1 MRSLAVVIAMSCT
14 AGAWRVAS
22 AEDAAPA
29 PAPAPASAATK
40 TGAGA
45 ASAAV
50 PSPAPPSAPAAA
62 APRTAE
68 TSAEAVARGDYLVR
82 LRDLEERVTQ
92 LKEKIFQSKVRLAKL
107 QEVVLRGT
115 LAGAR
120 TVIIH
125 RNEMGSSFR
134 LVQLQYALDG
144 AVLQNR
150 VDVGVGELEKL
161 EELEIYAGSVTPGNH
176 QLSVYLEYQGQGFSL
191 FGRPEDDRFKVR
203 SSYAFTADEGKVTT
217 LRVVGFEKGGFTTD
231 MKDRPALRYDLTA
244 TPQPEAA
251 DAGPARPA
259 AP

>member
-1 MRSLAVVIAMSCT
+1 MRSLAVVVAMSCT
-14 AGAWRVAS
+14 VGAWRTAS
-22 AEDAAPA
+22 AEGAATGSASPAPKSAVGATAPA
-29 PAPAPASAATK
+29 PAIPPADAS
-40 TGAGA
+40 
-45 ASAAV
+45 
-50 PSPAPPSAPAAA
+50 
-62 APRTAE
+62 RTAE
-68 TSAEAVARGDYLVR
+68 ASAEAVARGDYLVR
-82 LRDLEERVTQ
+82 LRDLEERVSQ

-150 VDVGVGELEKL
+150 VDATSGELEKL
-161 EELEIYAGSVTPGNH
+161 EELEVYVGSVTPGNH
-176 QLSVYLEYQGQGFSL
+176 QLSVYLEYQGHGFSL

-203 SSYAFTADEGKVTT
+203 SSYTFTADEGNVTT
-217 LRVVGFEKGGFTTD
+217 LRVVGFEKGGFTTA

-244 TPQPEAA
+244 TPQPEPA
-251 DAGPARPA
+251 DARSPRPA